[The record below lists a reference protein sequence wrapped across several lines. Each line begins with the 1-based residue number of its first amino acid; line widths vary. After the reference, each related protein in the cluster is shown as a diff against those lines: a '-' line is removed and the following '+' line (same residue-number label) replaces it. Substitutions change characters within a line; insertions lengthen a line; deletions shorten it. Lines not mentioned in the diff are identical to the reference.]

1 MGAALTKALPCQW
14 CGQSPNEGVGISEVV
29 SHFSSD
35 RHPDEAGY
43 AHECNDEETGE
54 PAALTVVHSPLS
66 AQKAAC
72 KVSSV
77 AVIGSFVRS
86 AYSSGWPCKFFVQSS
101 GEFVD
106 AMLRVDID
114 LTTLAVLNAADEAAS
129 KCIRR
134 GGDLDDVDTLM
145 RLTASQVE
153 SVLVGDA
160 KETLRLV
167 PAKVLEQVRPEDLAV
182 PPPPP
187 AEGRLRGWPLQLQ
200 PACAVHRGE
209 GQLHGGTQLPR
220 VDGQAVA
227 GGLMVPS
234 ALRRDKCAV

>member
-1 MGAALTKALPCQW
+1 LTKALPCQW

-167 PAKVLEQVRPEDLAV
+167 PAKVLEQVRPEDLAC
-182 PPPPP
+182 
-187 AEGRLRGWPLQLQ
+187 LLL
-200 PACAVHRGE
+200 
-209 GQLHGGTQLPR
+209 
-220 VDGQAVA
+220 
-227 GGLMVPS
+227 
-234 ALRRDKCAV
+234 LRRRGGSEDGPCSFSLLAPSTEARDSFTEGLSFLASMAKPLPVD